1 MQCARVSEEQTHV
14 ACLRMRTLKERTIRM
29 KCKEASF
36 AGSLDAG
43 EKRR

>member
-1 MQCARVSEEQTHV
+1 
-14 ACLRMRTLKERTIRM
+14 MRALKERTIRM

-43 EKRR
+43 RRGGNERRGSKKRDAT